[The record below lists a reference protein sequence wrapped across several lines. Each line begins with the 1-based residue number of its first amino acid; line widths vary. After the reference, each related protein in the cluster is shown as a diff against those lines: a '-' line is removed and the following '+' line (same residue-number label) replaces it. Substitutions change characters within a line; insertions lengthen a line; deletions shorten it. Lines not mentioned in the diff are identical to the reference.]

1 MTQRIPNILTI
12 AGSDSSGGAGLQADL
27 KTFSALGTY
36 GASVVTALTAQNT
49 LGVHA
54 VFVPPVEIVAAQLD
68 AVFRDLRLDAVKI
81 GMLANRDNVLA
92 VAEALARWRP
102 RFVVLDP
109 VMISTSG
116 HRLLAPD
123 AVAALRAHLLP
134 RVTLLTPNLAEAA
147 ALLDCDEAD
156 DDAQMVAQGQAL
168 QHLGLPAVLVKGGHL
183 AGAQSPDWLVE
194 ADRHTQFGA
203 ARVATRS
210 THGTGCTLSAAIA
223 ALRPQCP
230 DLATAVA
237 DAKAYLTNALLHA
250 DRLSVGGG
258 SHLEATPDAADSA
271 SVPAGSVSIDTAL
284 NRDETARGHGPV
296 HHFHRY
302 W

>member
-1 MTQRIPNILTI
+1 MAQRIPNILTI

-36 GASVVTALTAQNT
+36 GASVITALTAQNT

-54 VFVPPVEIVAAQLD
+54 VFVPPVEIIAAQLD

-92 VAEALARWRP
+92 VAEALARWQP

-116 HRLLAPD
+116 HRLLTPD
-123 AVAALRAHLLP
+123 AVAALRERLLP

-147 ALLDCDEAD
+147 ALLDCAEALD
-156 DDAQMVAQGQAL
+156 NEQMVAQGHTL
-168 QHLGLPAVLVKGGHL
+168 RELGVPAVLVKGGHL

-194 ADRHTQFGA
+194 ADGQAKFGA
-203 ARVATRS
+203 ARVPTRS

-223 ALRPQCP
+223 ALRPQRL
-230 DLATAVA
+230 DLATAVS
-237 DAKAYLTNALLHA
+237 DAKSYLTKALLHA

-258 SHLEATPDAADSA
+258 WDTAASGSEGTARASQLTTAADT
-271 SVPAGSVSIDTAL
+271 V
-284 NRDETARGHGPV
+284 GHGPV
-296 HHFHRY
+296 HHFHPY

>member
-1 MTQRIPNILTI
+1 MAPRIPNILTI

-27 KTFSALGTY
+27 KTFSALGSY

-116 HRLLAPD
+116 HRLLDPD
-123 AVAALRAHLLP
+123 AVNALRAHLLP
-134 RVTLLTPNLAEAA
+134 RVSLLTPNLAEAA
-147 ALLDCDEAD
+147 ALLDCIEAGD
-156 DDAQMVAQGQAL
+156 NEEMVAQAQAL
-168 QHLGLPAVLVKGGHL
+168 REIGAPAVLMKGGHL

-194 ADRHTQFGA
+194 AGSQAKFGA
-203 ARVATRS
+203 ARVPTRS

-223 ALRPQCP
+223 ALRPQRP
-230 DLATAVA
+230 DLATAVS
-237 DAKAYLTNALLHA
+237 DAKSYLTNALIQA

-258 SHLEATPDAADSA
+258 PERETEATGATAASDTAASAHPATLGADS
-271 SVPAGSVSIDTAL
+271 L
-284 NRDETARGHGPV
+284 QGHGPV
-296 HHFHRY
+296 HHFHHY